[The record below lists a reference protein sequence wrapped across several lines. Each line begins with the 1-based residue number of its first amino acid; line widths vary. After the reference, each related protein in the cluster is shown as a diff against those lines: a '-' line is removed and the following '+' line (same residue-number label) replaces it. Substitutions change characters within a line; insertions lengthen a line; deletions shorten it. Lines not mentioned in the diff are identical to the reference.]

1 MPERPCTSSP
11 SSRPP
16 WSEASGSNGPAGRSA
31 QAGRTRLL
39 CPADL
44 PGVSLAIAASHP
56 AEQPRHVHDS
66 LVLGVVTAG
75 ARRITTPD
83 QNVCVPAGGVFAL
96 PAGLAHAC
104 APENGACSYLAF
116 SIEAA
121 ALPPA
126 LAAQF
131 AAPTALL
138 LPLRIDDAKLAATLT
153 GLAEACLEPSG
164 SLERQSLL
172 AELLEKID
180 ALAAGQ
186 EQGAMAEEPVT
197 NPARPGL
204 EVAMGVENVHGAA
217 ASGAQELMRAVR
229 RAQELL
235 AAGPE
240 AALSLPELAQACG
253 VDMYALHRAFTRV
266 LGLPPHA
273 FQTHLRLRRAKALLR
288 AGSAPGQ
295 AALEAGFCDQSHLN
309 RHFAR
314 VVGLTPAQY
323 AKAHAGRK

>member
-1 MPERPCTSSP
+1 MPEKPCTSSP

-16 WSEASGSNGPAGRSA
+16 WSEASGSDGPAERSC
-31 QAGRTRLL
+31 QAARTRLL

-56 AEQPRHVHDS
+56 AKQPRHVHDS
-66 LVLGVVTAG
+66 LILGVVTAG
-75 ARRITTPD
+75 VRRITTPG

-96 PAGLAHAC
+96 PPGLTHAC
-104 APENGACSYLAF
+104 APENGVCSYLAF
-116 SIEAA
+116 SMEPP

-126 LAAQF
+126 F
-131 AAPTALL
+131 APLFARPMA
-138 LPLRIDDAKLAATLT
+138 LPLRIDDAKLATVLLR
-153 GLAEACLEPSG
+153 LAEACLEPCG

-172 AELLEKID
+172 AEVLEQVA
-180 ALAAGQ
+180 ALAAEQ
-186 EQGAMAEEPVT
+186 EQGGVRERPLAGKAQ
-197 NPARPGL
+197 PGL
-204 EVAMGVENVHGAA
+204 EVAKDLEDMHGSQ
-217 ASGAQELMRAVR
+217 ASGAQELMQAVR
-229 RAQELL
+229 RAEELL
-235 AAGPE
+235 KAGPE
-240 AALSLPELAQACG
+240 TALSLPELAQACG

>member
-1 MPERPCTSSP
+1 MPEKPCTSSP

-16 WSEASGSNGPAGRSA
+16 WSEASGSDGPAERSC

-66 LVLGVVTAG
+66 LILGVVTAG
-75 ARRITTPD
+75 VRRITTPS
-83 QNVCVPAGGVFAL
+83 QNVCVPADGVFAL
-96 PAGLAHAC
+96 PPGLAHAC

-116 SIEAA
+116 SMEPP
-121 ALPPA
+121 ALPPS
-126 LAAQF
+126 LAARL
-131 AAPTALL
+131 AAPTALA
-138 LPLRIDDAKLAATLT
+138 LPLRIDDAKLAAALAA
-153 GLAEACLEPSG
+153 LAEACLEPCG

-172 AELLEKID
+172 AEVLERI
-180 ALAAGQ
+180 ATLAAGQ
-186 EQGAMAEEPVT
+186 EQGAQAEEALAGQ
-197 NPARPGL
+197 ARPGQ
-204 EVAMGVENVHGAA
+204 EVAKDVEDMHVAA

-240 AALSLPELAQACG
+240 AALSLPELAQTCG

-288 AGSAPGQ
+288 AGVAPGQ

>member
-1 MPERPCTSSP
+1 MSEKPCISSP
-11 SSRPP
+11 NSCPP
-16 WSEASGSNGPAGRSA
+16 WSEASGVTGSAERSCR
-31 QAGRTRLL
+31 AGRTRLL

-44 PGVSLAIAASHP
+44 PGASLAIAASHP

-66 LVLGVVTAG
+66 LILGVVTAG
-75 ARRITTPD
+75 VRRITTPD

-96 PAGLAHAC
+96 PPGLAHAC

-116 SIEAA
+116 SIEAT

-131 AAPTALL
+131 AAPTALS
-138 LPLRIDDAKLAATLT
+138 LPLRIDDAELAAALT

-172 AELLEKID
+172 AEVLERIA

-186 EQGAMAEEPVT
+186 EQGAEDEKALADPV
-197 NPARPGL
+197 RPGL
-204 EVAMGVENVHGAA
+204 EVAKDVEDMHGAA